1 MSPLSPLISRR
12 VGRFAPVLG
21 YWTEGDDAPTIRVSG
36 DGIRQFL
43 TAFAGGFVF
52 FSILIF

>member
-1 MSPLSPLISRR
+1 MSPLSSLISRR

-21 YWTEGDDAPTIRVSG
+21 YWDEGDDAPSIRGSG
-36 DGIRQFL
+36 GGVRQFL